1 MDIRQEHTSTGDNV
15 AGDKNVESN
24 FYTTAD
30 NKSITSKITAI
41 ETYKQ
46 LDFSDDIVL
55 KAFKE
60 SLLDLIKEEEQK
72 CHNIVPI
79 AYIRNY
85 YKQYVDDELFQS
97 IMKSLNIEKSIE
109 INKVQVCYIPKDLNY
124 SIEI

>member
-1 MDIRQEHTSTGDNV
+1 MDIKQEHSSSGDNV

-24 FYTTAD
+24 FYTSAD
-30 NKSITSKITAI
+30 NKSITSKITAM

-46 LDFSDDIVL
+46 LDFSDDLVL

-60 SLLDLIKEEEQK
+60 SLIDLIKEEEQK

-79 AYIRNY
+79 ARLRNY
-85 YKQYVDDELFQS
+85 YKQYIDDELFQS
-97 IMKSLNIEKSIE
+97 TMKSLNNDKSIE